1 VDEDDDLQGEMTEID
16 DDLPEVEDTPDGGAI
31 IRLDEEVTD
40 GESDFYAN
48 LAEDMPETD
57 LNRLAT
63 RYVELVEKDKE
74 ARKKRDEQYAEGLR
88 RTGLGDDA
96 PGGAQF
102 EGASKVVHP
111 MLTEACIDFAARA
124 MKEIFPPGGPAKDN
138 VIDPPTPEKIDKA
151 SRKTRL
157 LNWQMTVQCQDVRA
171 ELEQLMTQVPLGGTQ
186 YLKLGWDSARNRPTF
201 LFVPIDDMFLP
212 FAATN
217 FYTSDRK
224 THREYLTQVTYE
236 ERVKSGMYRD
246 VDLAPMSMDPD
257 QSASGKAN
265 DRIEGREQSSYN
277 EDGLREIYEISTI
290 ADIEDDGNAPYLIT
304 IDKATNRVL
313 SIYRNWEE
321 DDESREPLTWF
332 IEFPFIPW
340 RGVYAIGFPHII
352 GGLSGAATG
361 ALRALLD
368 AAHISNS
375 QTMLKL
381 KGTVSGQSI
390 KVQPGE
396 TVEVEGGINVDDI
409 RKLAMPMPYNPP
421 NATLFSLLGFLIDA
435 GRGVISASLDDVADG
450 NPNAPVGTTLAKIEQ
465 GAVVYSAIH
474 ARLHDAMARMLR
486 TLERLNGLYLD
497 DEMLERDAGEVIA
510 SRNDFDG
517 VLDVVPVS
525 DPNIFSEAQR
535 YAQVQAIT
543 QRAAALPQLYN
554 ARKVEERL
562 LDTLK
567 IPNPDEL
574 LNPPV
579 EPQEQNAVNE
589 NVTATLGR
597 PITAFPDQDHI
608 AHLKTH
614 VAFMMNPTFGMNP
627 LIAPSYLPVMLNHL
641 KEHIA
646 MWYVSQTVRVA
657 SEALGEN
664 IGDFMRDMND
674 EEPEARP
681 DLDRALAEASFAAL
695 EQPDPLF
702 AELPQVIQQ
711 AQQMMA
717 QLQQQMAPQMPPDPR
732 VALEQAKIEQKGQS
746 DAQRLQLEG
755 QKLQQAMAKWQ
766 QEFAAEQ
773 QRVQLDAQLESQ
785 RLAQDAQSDQQ
796 QLALTEQGQILDAQA
811 RQLELQVRREMNAED
826 NETAAAITAAKIAAG
841 QQGNLSTGT
850 GINPNPQ
857 P

>member
-1 VDEDDDLQGEMTEID
+1 MDEDELPEGEMIAID
-16 DDLPEVEDTPDGGAI
+16 AEFDDVEDTPDGGAI
-31 IRLDEEVTD
+31 VRLLDDDDEE
-40 GESDFYAN
+40 GESDHLAN
-48 LAEDMPETD
+48 LAEDMPEHELQTLASGFID
-57 LNRLAT
+57 LIG
-63 RYVELVEKDKE
+63 KDKE
-74 ARKKRDEQYAEGLR
+74 ARSKRDKQYEEGLR

-96 PGGAQF
+96 PGGAEF

-111 MLTEACIDFAARA
+111 LLTEACIDFAARA

-138 VIDPPTPEKIDKA
+138 VLDPPTPEKIDKA
-151 SRKTRL
+151 TRKTKL
-157 LNWQMTVQCQDVRA
+157 LNWQMTVQCQEVRA
-171 ELEQLMTQVPLGGTQ
+171 ELEQLMTQVPLGGSQ
-186 YLKLGWDSARNRPTF
+186 YLKLGWDEKRNRPTF
-201 LFVPIDDMFLP
+201 MFVPIDEMLLP

-217 FYTSDRK
+217 FYTAQRK
-224 THREYLTQVTYE
+224 THVQYLTQLDYE
-236 ERVKSGMYRD
+236 QRVKDGMYRD
-246 VDLAPMSMDPD
+246 VDLAPAGMEPE
-257 QSASGKAN
+257 QSESGKAN
-265 DRIEGREQSSYN
+265 DKIEGRSQTSYN
-277 EDGLREIYEISTI
+277 EDGLRIVYEID
-290 ADIEDDGNAPYLIT
+290 ALVELDDGGVAPYLISV
-304 IDKATNRVL
+304 DKTTGKVL
-313 SIYRNWEE
+313 SIYRNWAE
-321 DDESREPLTWF
+321 DDESRDPLVWF
-332 IEFPFIPW
+332 IEWPFIPW

-381 KGTVSGQSI
+381 KGSVNGQSI

-396 TVEVEGGINVDDI
+396 TVEIEGGLNVDDI

-421 NATLFSLLGFLIDA
+421 NATLFSLLGFLVDA
-435 GRGVISASLDDVADG
+435 GKNVISASLDSVADG

-497 DEMLERDAGEVIA
+497 DAQLEQEAGELIA

-535 YAQVQAIT
+535 YAQVQALT
-543 QRAAALPQLYN
+543 QRAEALPQLYN
-554 ARKVEERL
+554 QRKVEERL

-589 NVTATLGR
+589 NVAASLGR

-614 VAFMMNPTFGMNP
+614 IAYMMSPTFGMNP

-641 KEHIA
+641 KEHLA
-646 MWYVSQTVRVA
+646 MWYVTATVMVA
-657 SEALGEN
+657 SDALGEDV
-664 IGDFMRDMND
+664 GEFMRGMNED
-674 EEPEARP
+674 EPEARP

-695 EQPDPLF
+695 ENPDELF
-702 AELPQVIQQ
+702 EQLPQVIQQ
-711 AQQMMA
+711 AQQVMM
-717 QLQQQMAPQMPPDPR
+717 QLQQMMAPAAPPDPR
-732 VALEQAKIEQKGQS
+732 IALEQAKIEQKGQT
-746 DAQRLQLEG
+746 DMQRLALERERLQARLAEINQKFG
-755 QKLQQAMAKWQ
+755 LEQQKLSVDSQH
-766 QEFAAEQ
+766 EQ
-773 QRVQLDAQLESQ
+773 QRIALEGAAIAAEREMDAADLEA
-785 RLAQDAQSDQQ
+785 RLAMNQQ
-796 QLALTEQGQILDAQA
+796 
-811 RQLELQVRREMNAED
+811 D
-826 NETAAAITAAKIAAG
+826 NETAARITAAKIAAG
-841 QQGNLSTGT
+841 QEGSMSTGT

>member
-1 VDEDDDLQGEMTEID
+1 MDEDELPEGEMIAID
-16 DDLPEVEDTPDGGAI
+16 AEFDDVEDTPDGGAI
-31 IRLDEEVTD
+31 VRLLDDDDEE
-40 GESDFYAN
+40 GESDHLAN
-48 LAEDMPETD
+48 LAEDMPEHELQTLASGFID
-57 LNRLAT
+57 LIG
-63 RYVELVEKDKE
+63 KDKE
-74 ARKKRDEQYAEGLR
+74 ARSKRDKQYEEGLR

-96 PGGAQF
+96 PGGAEF

-138 VIDPPTPEKIDKA
+138 VLDPPTPEKIDKA
-151 SRKTRL
+151 SRKTKL
-157 LNWQMTVQCQDVRA
+157 LNWQMTVQCQEVRA
-171 ELEQLMTQVPLGGTQ
+171 ELEQLMTQVPLGGSQ
-186 YLKLGWDSARNRPTF
+186 YLKLGWDEKRNRPTF
-201 LFVPIDDMFLP
+201 MFVPIDEMLLP

-217 FYTSDRK
+217 FYTSQRK
-224 THREYLTQVTYE
+224 THVQYLTQLDYE
-236 ERVKSGMYRD
+236 QRVKDGMYRD
-246 VDLAPMSMDPD
+246 VDLAPAGMEPE
-257 QSASGKAN
+257 QSESGKAN
-265 DRIEGREQSSYN
+265 DKIEGRSQTSYN
-277 EDGLREIYEISTI
+277 EDGLRIVYEID
-290 ADIEDDGNAPYLIT
+290 ALVDLDDDGVAPYLISV
-304 IDKATNRVL
+304 DKPTGKVL
-313 SIYRNWEE
+313 SIYRNWAEE
-321 DDESREPLTWF
+321 DESREPLVWF
-332 IEFPFIPW
+332 IEWPFIPW
-340 RGVYAIGFPHII
+340 RGAYAIGFPHII

-381 KGTVSGQSI
+381 KGSVNGQSI

-396 TVEVEGGINVDDI
+396 TVEIEGGLNVDDI
-409 RKLAMPMPYNPP
+409 RKVAMPMPYNPP
-421 NATLFSLLGFLIDA
+421 NATLFSLLGFLVDA
-435 GRGVISASLDDVADG
+435 GKNVISASLDSVADG

-497 DEMLERDAGEVIA
+497 DEQLQQEAGELIA

-535 YAQVQAIT
+535 YAQVQALT

-589 NVTATLGR
+589 NVAASLGR

-614 VAFMMNPTFGMNP
+614 VAYMMSPTFGMNP

-641 KEHIA
+641 KEHLA
-646 MWYVSQTVRVA
+646 MWYVTATVMVA
-657 SEALGEN
+657 SDALGAD
-664 IGDFMRDMND
+664 IGEFMRGMNED
-674 EEPEARP
+674 EPEARP

-702 AELPQVIQQ
+702 EQLPQVIQQ
-711 AQQMMA
+711 AQQVMM
-717 QLQQQMAPQMPPDPR
+717 QLQQMMAPAAPPDPR
-732 VALEQAKIEQKGQS
+732 IALEQAKIEQKGQT
-746 DAQRLQLEG
+746 DMQRLGLERERLQARLAEIN
-755 QKLQQAMAKWQ
+755 QKFGLEQQKFSVDSQ
-766 QEFAAEQ
+766 HEQ
-773 QRVQLDAQLESQ
+773 QRIALEGAAIAAEREMDAADLEA
-785 RLAQDAQSDQQ
+785 RLAMNQQ
-796 QLALTEQGQILDAQA
+796 
-811 RQLELQVRREMNAED
+811 D
-826 NETAAAITAAKIAAG
+826 NETAARITAAKIAAG
-841 QQGNLSTGT
+841 QEGSLSTGT